1 MNKKRILAIFLLLAV
16 LITCAGVSFASSDF
30 DNSNIDNIGSTYID
44 LGDDSNLNL
53 VDDSDY
59 DDSDY
64 EDDDWDDDSDYED
77 DDSDDDSDYEDD
89 DWDDDSDYED
99 DDWDED
105 ETFELFEIL
114 KPFTTEGL
122 LYFEANDE
130 DPWRYRFD
138 SKTGE
143 WAEDGGMLVYRLND
157 PENEDIQKELTRRGL
172 L

>member
-1 MNKKRILAIFLLLAV
+1 MSYHAGGSGAIKV
-16 LITCAGVSFASSDF
+16 KGVSAQAVKEMLSAYLEKYSSTVTMEIEEDGENGVTIEYTR
-30 DNSNIDNIGSTYID
+30 DN
-44 LGDDSNLNL
+44 
-53 VDDSDY
+53 
-59 DDSDY
+59 
-64 EDDDWDDDSDYED
+64 
-77 DDSDDDSDYEDD
+77 
-89 DWDDDSDYED
+89 